1 MPLPHCLSEV
11 ISAICWV
18 TVDQLGRHAKQA
30 EAGMHRVNV
39 LQLDCGG
46 GGERMQQREKKTAKI
61 SSVRPNAVNEYM
73 H

>member
-1 MPLPHCLSEV
+1 MPHPHCLSEV

-18 TVDQLGRHAKQA
+18 TADQLGRHARQA
-30 EAGMHRVNV
+30 GVGLHRVIA
-39 LQLDCGG
+39 LQPDCGG

-61 SSVRPNAVNEYM
+61 NSVRPNAVNEYM